1 MFLYIRSLAFRCKE
15 PTFLKYKKSTS
26 SIIHL
31 GICLRFLQ
39 YKIKY
44 KEIRIKID
52 FVSTDP
58 VNTTSASEE
67 MPQELSKS
75 LSCYADICVA
85 DTAISDTL
93 TFYEC
98 VFVFHSPSITYHPCM
113 L

>member
-1 MFLYIRSLAFRCKE
+1 M
-15 PTFLKYKKSTS
+15 FLKYKKSIS

-52 FVSTDP
+52 FFFSTDP
-58 VNTTSASEE
+58 VNTTGASEE

-75 LSCYADICVA
+75 LSCYADISVA
-85 DTAISDTL
+85 DTAISDAL
-93 TFYEC
+93 TFYEF
-98 VFVFHSPSITYHPCM
+98 VFVFQSPSIIYRPCM